1 MNLNPGALL
10 QGGKYR
16 IVRFI
21 KSGGFGCT
29 YEAVHV
35 LSCCTVAIKE
45 FFVRDFCNR
54 DSVTGNVH
62 VLSVG
67 KQELVDKLCGKF
79 IDEAQMMMKMRY
91 PGIVRVTDVFKENG
105 TAYYVMDYIDGK
117 SLGEIVAENGPLG
130 EEVAVEY
137 IKSVAAALKYVH
149 GRNCLHLDVK
159 PANILLAND
168 GTLHLIDFGV
178 SKQYDEVA
186 NENTSTLMGSTPG
199 YAPPEQTGNSL
210 RKFTPAA
217 DIYALGATLYKLL
230 TGITPVNASLRSSG
244 EELDP
249 LPPAISASVR
259 HAVEASMQMNK
270 NKRPQSIKEFI
281 ELVESGESKDESGK
295 LKDESDETEI
305 ASDETNLSMGTG
317 QNAANGNAVADEQE
331 DIAVE
336 VVETPPV
343 TPEPAPRPQPEE
355 NQKKNKWLWIIILLA
370 VICSAAVGFMLF
382 GGGNDDAV
390 VKDSAKDTAQQIAQQ
405 IHAPIK
411 ETKDTPTTQTDKK
424 DTITPQLQPVAPIPV
439 AEQTTQLKIKG
450 APNGAYVY
458 VDGNY
463 FDETPLKDATISI
476 GRHTIKVVKEGYES
490 YEKTYTFTS
499 QPVAIDVKLKKTPAT
514 LSLAT
519 TPGGADVYVDGN
531 YIGTST
537 ISGYKIE
544 QGPHKIK
551 VVKEGY
557 ETIENTHTFTSQTA
571 PINLTLTAKPKP
583 QPQNKNII
591 NGHEYVDLGLS
602 VKWATCNVGASKPEE
617 YGNHYAWGET
627 STKSSYT
634 EINSVTW
641 GKKLNDISGNPTY
654 DVARKQWGSPWRLPT
669 KAEFEELLNENNCTW
684 TWTTQN
690 GINGYK
696 VTSKKNGNSIFL
708 PAAGWRVGT
717 SLDGQ
722 GTGGHYRS
730 STPRES
736 DSSGAYSLLIKSGY
750 HGTNSYYR
758 RGGHSVRP
766 VSE

>member
-21 KSGGFGCT
+21 KSGRFGCT

-270 NKRPQSIKEFI
+270 NKRPQSIGEFLR
-281 ELVESGESKDESGK
+281 LVESE
-295 LKDESDETEI
+295 ETEVV
-305 ASDETNLSMGTG
+305 SDETNLSMGTG
-317 QNAANGNAVADEQE
+317 QNTANGNAAADEQE

-336 VVETPPV
+336 VVETPSV
-343 TPEPAPRPQPEE
+343 VPEPAPRPQPEE
-355 NQKKNKWLWIIILLA
+355 NQKKSKWLWIIILLA
-370 VICSAAVGFMLF
+370 VICGALGGFILL
-382 GGGNDDAV
+382 GGGSDV
-390 VKDSAKDTAQQIAQQ
+390 KKDSAKNTAQQIAQKADTPNQ
-405 IHAPIK
+405 ESPLAK

-424 DTITPQLQPVAPIPV
+424 DTIAPLQQTVSEEPA
-439 AEQTTQLKIKG
+439 AEQTTQLKING

-476 GRHTIKVVKEGYES
+476 GLHTIKVVKEGYES
-490 YEKTYTFTS
+490 YEKKHTFNS
-499 QPVAIDVKLKKTPAT
+499 QSAAIDVNLKKTPAI

-537 ISGYKIE
+537 ISGHKIE
-544 QGPHKIK
+544 QGPHTIK
-551 VVKEGY
+551 VVKDGY
-557 ETIENTHTFTSQTA
+557 ETIENTYTFTSQTA

-583 QPQNKNII
+583 QPQNKNTI

-617 YGNHYAWGET
+617 YGNYYAWGET
-627 STKSSYT
+627 STK
-634 EINSVTW
+634 EDRKSV
-641 GKKLNDISGNPTY
+641 
-654 DVARKQWGSPWRLPT
+654 V
-669 KAEFEELLNENNCTW
+669 
-684 TWTTQN
+684 
-690 GINGYK
+690 
-696 VTSKKNGNSIFL
+696 
-708 PAAGWRVGT
+708 
-717 SLDGQ
+717 
-722 GTGGHYRS
+722 
-730 STPRES
+730 
-736 DSSGAYSLLIKSGY
+736 
-750 HGTNSYYR
+750 
-758 RGGHSVRP
+758 
-766 VSE
+766 

>member
-270 NKRPQSIKEFI
+270 NKRPQSVEEFLG
-281 ELVESGESKDESGK
+281 LVESEEVKDAICIFGNASSDGSSAASQNVMPLGSQKASVAKVESEETKF
-295 LKDESDETEI
+295 ESDA
-305 ASDETNLSMGTG
+305 ASLSMGTG
-317 QNAANGNAVADEQE
+317 QNAANGNAAVEE
-331 DIAVE
+331 NEIEVE
-336 VVETPPV
+336 VVETPSV
-343 TPEPAPRPQPEE
+343 APEPAPRPQPKE
-355 NQKKNKWLWIIILLA
+355 NQKKNKFLWIIILLA
-370 VICSAAVGFMLF
+370 VICGALGGFMLF

-390 VKDSAKDTAQQIAQQ
+390 VKDSAN
-405 IHAPIK
+405 
-411 ETKDTPTTQTDKK
+411 KK
-424 DTITPQLQPVAPIPV
+424 DSVNKEITV
-439 AEQTTQLKIKG
+439 AE
-450 APNGAYVY
+450 
-458 VDGNY
+458 
-463 FDETPLKDATISI
+463 
-476 GRHTIKVVKEGYES
+476 
-490 YEKTYTFTS
+490 
-499 QPVAIDVKLKKTPAT
+499 
-514 LSLAT
+514 
-519 TPGGADVYVDGN
+519 
-531 YIGTST
+531 
-537 ISGYKIE
+537 
-544 QGPHKIK
+544 
-551 VVKEGY
+551 
-557 ETIENTHTFTSQTA
+557 NT
-571 PINLTLTAKPKP
+571 
-583 QPQNKNII
+583 I
-591 NGHEYVDLGLS
+591 NGHEYVDLGLPS
-602 VKWATCNVGASKPEE
+602 GLKWATCNVGASKPEE

-627 STKSSYT
+627 EAKSNYSPD
-634 EINSVTW
+634 NSVTW
-641 GKKLNDISGNPTY
+641 GKKLNDIGGNPTY
-654 DVARKQWGSPWRLPT
+654 DVARKQWGSTWRLPT
-669 KAEFEELLNENNCTW
+669 KAEFEELLSNCTW
-684 TWTTQN
+684 TWTEQN
-690 GINGYK
+690 GINGCK
-696 VTSKKNGNSIFL
+696 VTSKNNGNSIFL
-708 PAAGWRVGT
+708 PAAGWRYGT
-717 SLDGQ
+717 SLNRQ
-722 GTGGHYRS
+722 GAFGYYWS
-730 STPRES
+730 STPPES
-736 DSSGAYSLLIKSGY
+736 NSYHAYNLDFSSG
-750 HGTNSYYR
+750 
-758 RGGHSVRP
+758 GHDTDWYGRNDGRSVRP
-766 VSE
+766 VSGGIENKTEKTSNAKPASKQHRTQCLHGITTHSTTKQKDLKWKQLVRALT

>member
-117 SLGEIVAENGPLG
+117 SLGDIVAENGPLG

-270 NKRPQSIKEFI
+270 NKRPQSVEEFLG
-281 ELVESGESKDESGK
+281 LVESGEWKDESGEW
-295 LKDESDETEI
+295 KDESEETKLE
-305 ASDETNLSMGTG
+305 SDATNLSMGTG
-317 QNAANGNAVADEQE
+317 QNAANGNAAADEQE

-343 TPEPAPRPQPEE
+343 TPEPADGPQPEE

-370 VICSAAVGFMLF
+370 VICGAAVGFMLL
-382 GGGNDDAV
+382 GGGSDDAV
-390 VKDSAKDTAQQIAQQ
+390 VKDSAN
-405 IHAPIK
+405 
-411 ETKDTPTTQTDKK
+411 KK
-424 DTITPQLQPVAPIPV
+424 DSVNKEITV
-439 AEQTTQLKIKG
+439 AE
-450 APNGAYVY
+450 
-458 VDGNY
+458 
-463 FDETPLKDATISI
+463 
-476 GRHTIKVVKEGYES
+476 
-490 YEKTYTFTS
+490 
-499 QPVAIDVKLKKTPAT
+499 
-514 LSLAT
+514 
-519 TPGGADVYVDGN
+519 
-531 YIGTST
+531 
-537 ISGYKIE
+537 
-544 QGPHKIK
+544 
-551 VVKEGY
+551 
-557 ETIENTHTFTSQTA
+557 NT
-571 PINLTLTAKPKP
+571 
-583 QPQNKNII
+583 I

-627 STKSSYT
+627 STKSNYSSS
-634 EINSVTW
+634 NSITS
-641 GKKLNDISGNPTY
+641 GKNFSDIGGDPQY
-654 DVARKQWGSPWRLPT
+654 DVARKQWGSSWRLPSM
-669 KAEFEELLNENNCTW
+669 AEFEELCQNCTW
-684 TWTTQN
+684 TLTTQN
-690 GINGYK
+690 GIKGYK

-708 PAAGWRVGT
+708 PAAGWRIGS
-717 SLDGQ
+717 SLNFQ
-722 GTGGHYRS
+722 GTGGFYWS
-730 STPRES
+730 STPHGS
-736 DSSGAYSLLIKSGY
+736 FSCSAYDLIFSSGCHYTGWGSRLSGQ
-750 HGTNSYYR
+750 
-758 RGGHSVRP
+758 SVRP
-766 VSE
+766 VSK